1 MIITHPIAYDVRPL
15 TVYQVYDR
23 LTGRIQGN
31 YCSTQAAA
39 NRRAI
44 SLNELDNRHQFEVR
58 AILI

>member
-1 MIITHPIAYDVRPL
+1 MIITHRIAYDVHPL

-31 YCSTQAAA
+31 YCSTEAAA

-44 SLNELDNRHQFEVR
+44 FLNELDNRHQFEVR